1 MTRLLLLF
9 VMIVGSFS
17 VHAETLVAS
26 LSSHRVAIAS
36 NYTGT
41 DVVVFG
47 SVERDAQTVSRVGS
61 YHLVITVRGPQRSIV
76 VREKERLGPIW
87 INREQQKFAKIPSFL
102 AILSSYPLDQITTDA
117 LRRRL
122 RIGIDAVL
130 DVPELTRDRGADDK
144 PFREALVRLKAQEGL
159 YFEKPSGV
167 TFLTP
172 NIFRASIPFPA
183 TAPTGEYEVEMM
195 LFADSV
201 NITREVTHFEVV
213 KIGFEQRIAAL
224 ARDKSFI
231 YGLITAL
238 TALFFGWIGNL
249 IFRKD

>member
-1 MTRLLLLF
+1 MRHLVILF
-9 VMIVGSFS
+9 WTMMSLS
-17 VHAETLVAS
+17 PACAEALVAS

-61 YHLVITVRGPQRSIV
+61 YHLVVTVRGPQRSVV

-87 INREQQKFAKIPSFL
+87 INREQQKFAKVPSFL

-130 DVPELTRDRGADDK
+130 NAPELTKDRGADDE
-144 PFREALVRLKAQEGL
+144 PFRDALVRLKAQEGL
-159 YFEKPSGV
+159 FFENPTGV

-224 ARDKSFI
+224 ARDKSLL
-231 YGLITAL
+231 YGLATAL
-238 TALFFGWIGNL
+238 TALFFGWMGNL